1 MSWLKKSKEGL
12 KTPQRKRELPDG
24 LWTKCEECGEILY
37 HKELERNLW
46 TCTKCS
52 YHFRISAR
60 TYLKILLD
68 EGSFVERFSEVV
80 STDPLKWRDTKRY
93 SDRLKRAREETGL
106 SEAIL
111 MGEGAIEGRP
121 LVIGVM
127 DFSFLGGSMASAA
140 GERIARG
147 ILLAL
152 EKRHPLVLISSSGG
166 ARMFEGIL
174 SLMQMAKANALLA
187 RLNDAGDPYISI
199 MTHPTTGGVTASF
212 ASVGD
217 VILAEPRALI
227 GFAGPRVI
235 KQTINQEL
243 PEGFQRS
250 EFLLAKG
257 MIDRIVHRNELR
269 KTLAWLLQFFAAA
282 AQLPQKPRR
291 RAGETLARFRAVGGP
306 IASTPAPPPAPVTP
320 PAEAPP
326 VEVPATP
333 YQPAQLTGPNGAPS
347 GKPDEKP
354 TEAPAEA
361 PEPKPGGSAAFPAD
375 QEIPIRE

>member
-60 TYLKILLD
+60 AYIKLLLD

-80 STDPLKWRDTKRY
+80 STDPLKFRDTKRY
-93 SDRLKRAREETGL
+93 ADRLKRAREETGL

-111 MGEGAIEGRP
+111 VGEGAIEGRP

-127 DFSFLGGSMASAA
+127 DFSFLGGSLASAA

-147 ILLAL
+147 IMLAI

-187 RLNDAGDPYISI
+187 RLSDAGVPYISI

-282 AQLPQKPRR
+282 ALLPQKPRR

-306 IASTPAPPPAPVTP
+306 IASTTAPPPAPVKVP
-320 PAEAPP
+320 EEAPAAEPPTQPYDP
-326 VEVPATP
+326 VEVM
-333 YQPAQLTGPNGAPS
+333 GPNGVPAP
-347 GKPDEKP
+347 KPGEKA
-354 TEAPAEA
+354 EAPAET